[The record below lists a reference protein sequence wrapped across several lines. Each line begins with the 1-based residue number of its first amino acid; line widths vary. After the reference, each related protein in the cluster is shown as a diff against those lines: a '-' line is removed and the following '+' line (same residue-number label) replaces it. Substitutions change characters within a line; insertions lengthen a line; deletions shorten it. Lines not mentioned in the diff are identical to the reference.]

1 MPLQTREN
9 NVHFQLHR
17 VLTVKPTGS
26 LSKVTHYP
34 ASLQPWWYSW
44 QPETATHVSVDI
56 VQIKNTRRGWGLP
69 GRDALCKQPRLKTQ
83 HSWHPPPDKNDS
95 TDEDKKSQNY
105 LWSQI
110 SFVPISPWEWQ
121 ACLYEGDKVTDRSL
135 WDNQETSTWRM
146 LTYWRQGQGR
156 WERGESSLHE
166 RARVTWTCR
175 CGGAGVWASQCCH
188 RSKAMSKPLISHPS
202 LDSPKIHPEKAEAN
216 FLWNEKLHLS
226 A

>member
-110 SFVPISPWEWQ
+110 SFVPISPWDGRHVFMRVTRWLIGP
-121 ACLYEGDKVTDRSL
+121 CGTTKRLPHGGCSHIEGR
-135 WDNQETSTWRM
+135 
-146 LTYWRQGQGR
+146 GR
-156 WERGESSLHE
+156 GAERG
-166 RARVTWTCR
+166 
-175 CGGAGVWASQCCH
+175 G
-188 RSKAMSKPLISHPS
+188 SHPS
-202 LDSPKIHPEKAEAN
+202 MKGHAWHEHVAVAVLESEPASVATGRKPWAN
-216 FLWNEKLHLS
+216 HSLVIPVLTVQKYTQKRLRPTSYETKSFI
-226 A
+226 